1 MGQRLFSTLGAVGR
15 GYACQAQVRV
25 CSLEQTFTNLR
36 PRWLTCPKIHN
47 SGLITKCF
55 LVNTQDMANIIVI
68 EDHPPVLKLLR
79 TLCFEAGHEVM
90 AFDNGRAGLAAIREL
105 NPEVALVDRRLGD
118 CDGVDIIAEARG
130 DSPATRF
137 VMVSGCTDT
146 RDIVTAIRRGAC
158 DYVTKPFTTVDIISA
173 LERAL
178 SEPEVTTPTRAKLVI
193 LCPKN

>member
-1 MGQRLFSTLGAVGR
+1 M
-15 GYACQAQVRV
+15 
-25 CSLEQTFTNLR
+25 
-36 PRWLTCPKIHN
+36 
-47 SGLITKCF
+47 
-55 LVNTQDMANIIVI
+55 
-68 EDHPPVLKLLR
+68 LKLLR

-137 VMVSGCTDT
+137 VMVSGCTET

-158 DYVTKPFTTVDIISA
+158 DYVTKPFTSLDITSA
-173 LERAL
+173 LDRAL
-178 SEPEVTTPTRAKLVI
+178 SEPELAQTTPATQVI
-193 LCPKN
+193 LCPNN